1 MTFQSWRLGRRVA
14 VILASTLRLQQPQL
28 SGWAWAS
35 SPEPWLLESSDSE
48 SSTIWARTSIMP
60 GPEVLD
66 DANVDSPWRLAFLN
80 FDAALMKPA
89 QSNLPQS
96 ILVLIE
102 LRYPFVATPHFAW
115 LNSVAFV
122 SFPVFASIDFLMVH
136 DFPPCIIPS
145 QVIRPSRQKVNARS
159 TCIQNRVSLVFIK
172 NQIIYYSCRWKRKSN
187 KGIAN
192 LKFVKSWYS
201 NRTVDVVEM
210 SCKGLNDKGAMKS
223 ILSDYLWDESVACGG
238 LGTSIRM
245 THFLFFRL
253 LNAAKKEC
261 EVVEQGPRK
270 GLAAIIRIKVISVCF
285 EECIDDSK
293 CGWTKSAVPFTD
305 TLIRLGHVKL

>member
-1 MTFQSWRLGRRVA
+1 
-14 VILASTLRLQQPQL
+14 
-28 SGWAWAS
+28 
-35 SPEPWLLESSDSE
+35 
-48 SSTIWARTSIMP
+48 
-60 GPEVLD
+60 
-66 DANVDSPWRLAFLN
+66 
-80 FDAALMKPA
+80 
-89 QSNLPQS
+89 
-96 ILVLIE
+96 
-102 LRYPFVATPHFAW
+102 
-115 LNSVAFV
+115 
-122 SFPVFASIDFLMVH
+122 
-136 DFPPCIIPS
+136 
-145 QVIRPSRQKVNARS
+145 
-159 TCIQNRVSLVFIK
+159 
-172 NQIIYYSCRWKRKSN
+172 
-187 KGIAN
+187 

-293 CGWTKSAVPFTD
+293 CG
-305 TLIRLGHVKL
+305 